1 MQTSQTGTQPI
12 PQPTLITRLRA
23 ARWLWKPLML
33 VAITRLGIA
42 LIILFIMPI
51 LPQNSAIE
59 GWHFQDNVIKD
70 ALAAR
75 WDTGFYLSIANEG
88 YFNEGVQFPS
98 VAFFPLYPLAIR
110 LFNIV
115 TGESAWSG
123 LLISNVS
130 LWVAAVLFFRLV
142 SEEFG
147 EKIADRTIW
156 YWLIYPTSFFGSA
169 VYTES
174 FFLMFAIG
182 ALYLARRG
190 VWESAGLLGI
200 AATLTR
206 LIGLVVAPMLLVEW
220 FVQWRS
226 RPREERPPFWGAL
239 AGILSPLGTVAY
251 MAFLWYRFGDPI
263 AFVHA
268 SQAWAREPKP
278 IWDSVGSLFVM
289 PANGWVQS
297 LLAGQLLVNECL
309 DLVTVLLFLAI
320 GVYLLV
326 KRRWS
331 EAVFVLL
338 GALIP
343 LNSGLLMSHRRYM
356 WVLFPVFIVLARW
369 GEREWVDRLITTVSL
384 MLLGIMMALFAE
396 WYWVA

>member
-1 MQTSQTGTQPI
+1 MQTTQNGTSSI
-12 PQPTLITRLRA
+12 PHPTLWARLRA
-23 ARWLWKPLML
+23 ARWLWKPLSL

-51 LPQNSAIE
+51 LPQNPTME
-59 GWHFQDNVIKD
+59 GWHFQDNVLKD
-70 ALAAR
+70 ALAGR
-75 WDTGFYLSIANEG
+75 WDTGFYLSITDEG

-98 VAFFPLYPLAIR
+98 VAFFPLYPLTMR
-110 LFNIV
+110 LVKVLI
-115 TGESAWSG
+115 GEAAWAG

-130 LWVAAVLFFRLV
+130 LCVAAVLFFRLV

-174 FFLMFAIG
+174 FFLMLAIG

-220 FVQWRS
+220 FVQWRN
-226 RPREERPPFWGAL
+226 RPREERPPLWGAL
-239 AGILSPLGTVAY
+239 AGILTPLGTVAY
-251 MAFLWYRFGDPI
+251 MLFLWFRFGDPI

-268 SQAWAREPKP
+268 SEAWAREPKP
-278 IWDSVGSLFVM
+278 IWESVGTLFVM
-289 PANGWVQS
+289 PADGWIHA
-297 LLAGQLLVNECL
+297 LLAGQLPVNDWL
-309 DLVTVLLFLAI
+309 DLSVVFLFLGI
-320 GVYLLV
+320 GIYLLW

-331 EAVFVLL
+331 EAVFVIL

-343 LNSGLLMSHRRYM
+343 LNSGLLMSQRRYM

-369 GEREWVDRLITTVSL
+369 GEKEWVDRLITTISL

>member
-1 MQTSQTGTQPI
+1 MQTTQSGTSPITQP
-12 PQPTLITRLRA
+12 TVWERLRA
-23 ARWLWKPLML
+23 ARWLWKPLSL

-42 LIILFIMPI
+42 LIILFVMPI
-51 LPQNSAIE
+51 LPQNPMME
-59 GWHFQDNVIKD
+59 GWHFQDNNLKD
-70 ALAAR
+70 ALAGR
-75 WDTGFYLSIANEG
+75 WDTGFYLSITDEG
-88 YFNEGVQFPS
+88 YINEGVQFPS
-98 VAFFPLYPLAIR
+98 VAFFPLYPLTMR
-110 LFNIV
+110 LMNLV

-123 LLISNVS
+123 LLISNLS
-130 LWVAAVLFFRLV
+130 LCVAAVLFFRLV

-190 VWESAGLLGI
+190 VWESAGMLGI

-206 LIGLVVAPMLLVEW
+206 LIGLIVAPMLLVEW
-220 FVQWRS
+220 FVQWRN
-226 RPREERPPFWGAL
+226 RPREERPPLWGAL
-239 AGILSPLGTVAY
+239 AGLLTPLGTVAY
-251 MAFLWYRFGDPI
+251 MGFLWYRFGDPI

-268 SQAWAREPKP
+268 SEAWAREPRP
-278 IWDSVGSLFVM
+278 IWEMVGNMFIT
-289 PANGWVQS
+289 PANGWIHA
-297 LLAGQLLVNECL
+297 LLAGQLPVDNWL
-309 DLVTVLLFLAI
+309 DLLIVVFFLSV

-331 EAVFVLL
+331 EATFVLL

-343 LNSGLLMSHRRYM
+343 LNSGLLMSQRRYM
-356 WVLFPVFIVLARW
+356 WVLFPVFIVMARW
-369 GEREWVDRLITTVSL
+369 GEKEWVDRLITTVSL

>member
-1 MQTSQTGTQPI
+1 MHTTQSATQPVTK
-12 PQPTLITRLRA
+12 PTLMERLRA
-23 ARWLWKPLML
+23 ARWLWKPLTL
-33 VAITRLGIA
+33 VAVTRLGIA

-51 LPQNSAIE
+51 LPQNPTME

-70 ALAAR
+70 ALAGR
-75 WDTGFYLSIANEG
+75 WDTGFYLSIADEG

-110 LFNIV
+110 LFNTI

-123 LLISNVS
+123 LLISNLS
-130 LWVAAVLFFRLV
+130 LCVAAVLFFRLV

-174 FFLMFAIG
+174 LFLMVAIG
-182 ALYLARRG
+182 ALYFARRG
-190 VWESAGLLGI
+190 VWESAGMLGI

-206 LIGLVVAPMLLVEW
+206 LIGLIVAPMLLVEW
-220 FVQWRS
+220 FVQWRT
-226 RPREERPPFWGAL
+226 RPIEERPPVWGAL
-239 AGILSPLGTVAY
+239 AGLLTPLGTVAY

-268 SQAWAREPKP
+268 SEAWAREPKP
-278 IWDSVGSLFVM
+278 IWDVVGTLFIT
-289 PANGWVQS
+289 PANGWVQA
-297 LLAGQLLVNECL
+297 LLAGQLLVNDWL
-309 DLVTVLLFLAI
+309 DLGTVVFFLAI
-320 GVYLLV
+320 GIYLLV

-343 LNSGLLMSHRRYM
+343 LNSGLLMSQRRYM